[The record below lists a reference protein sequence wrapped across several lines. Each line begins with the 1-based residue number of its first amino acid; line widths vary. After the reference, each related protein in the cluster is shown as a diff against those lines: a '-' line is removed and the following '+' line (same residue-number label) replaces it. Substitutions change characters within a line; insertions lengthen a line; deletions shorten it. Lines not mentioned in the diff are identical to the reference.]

1 MAILQVN
8 PTRMSLMDLKRRTV
22 SASRGHKL
30 LKDKQDGLMKQFMA
44 IIRDAKKLRE
54 QVELELGHAFKSFL
68 LASAWMSDAQMG
80 NALSS
85 PQANM
90 ELTVETKNVMSVRIP
105 VFKLNRQGSV
115 RTYGYAG
122 TNALLDS
129 AVDAFEKA
137 FDTLIHLAEIEKQA
151 ENMAIELETTRRRVN
166 ALQYKMIPDL
176 KDTVKYIRMKLDEA
190 ERGAIIGTMRV
201 KAQIQAQEDGAGLAA
216 IMAGKGAV

>member
-1 MAILQVN
+1 
-8 PTRMSLMDLKRRTV
+8 MDLKRRTV

-30 LKDKQDGLMKQFMA
+30 LKDKQDGLMKQFMS

-105 VFKLNRQGSV
+105 VFKLSRQGSV

-201 KAQIQAQEDGAGLAA
+201 KAQIQAQEEGAGLAA
-216 IMAGKGAV
+216 IVAGKGAV